1 MKRKKQILFIK
12 IKKHISDI
20 RYIKI
25 RGKPVLG
32 INFDNI
38 NEKYIN
44 SIRYISK
51 ENGLGEIFIILK
63 NNNYNTTFDKNIID
77 GIYDSIQY
85 NSLENVF
92 FKDNKTINYFYT
104 HLLYH
109 YLFKMKFN
117 NKNKIYKE
125 TIPLSKYPIYANNNI
140 SCIYSDYSPE
150 KFYFLSKMIIDWTKE
165 NHKKDNQYIFIDDFH
180 NLAQNS
186 NTFGFS
192 NINYFSKALYG
203 LPIINNNFN
212 LTNLKNHN
220 LVLVQVHLYYIDLL
234 PEVVNKTNNIPVPFD
249 LFITTDTEEKKI
261 MIEDMVKLI
270 SRANKY
276 EVLIT
281 KNKGRDIIPCLIQ
294 IKDIIKKYKYFCHIH
309 TKKHGENEY
318 LGKYWRVYLYEN
330 LLGNNNTIGQILSDF
345 ENNNDLGFIF
355 PEHFYVEI
363 KHAYDWNYYNLK
375 HINHIFK
382 ILFPKRKLKVGKFLN
397 FPVGNMFW
405 ARTKAVYQ
413 VFNEKIIKLAP
424 DEKGQIDRTILHAIE
439 RIWLYLTKINGYYYK
454 TFLYY
459 I

>member
-1 MKRKKQILFIK
+1 
-12 IKKHISDI
+12 
-20 RYIKI
+20 
-25 RGKPVLG
+25 
-32 INFDNI
+32 
-38 NEKYIN
+38 
-44 SIRYISK
+44 
-51 ENGLGEIFIILK
+51 
-63 NNNYNTTFDKNIID
+63 
-77 GIYDSIQY
+77 
-85 NSLENVF
+85 
-92 FKDNKTINYFYT
+92 
-104 HLLYH
+104 
-109 YLFKMKFN
+109 
-117 NKNKIYKE
+117 
-125 TIPLSKYPIYANNNI
+125 
-140 SCIYSDYSPE
+140 
-150 KFYFLSKMIIDWTKE
+150 
-165 NHKKDNQYIFIDDFH
+165 
-180 NLAQNS
+180 
-186 NTFGFS
+186 
-192 NINYFSKALYG
+192 
-203 LPIINNNFN
+203 
-212 LTNLKNHN
+212 
-220 LVLVQVHLYYIDLL
+220 
-234 PEVVNKTNNIPVPFD
+234 
-249 LFITTDTEEKKI
+249 

-345 ENNNDLGFIF
+345 ENNNGLGFIF